1 MLLSQIAL
9 KTMLL
14 YLGWQKV
21 LAPNN
26 LQGSCLL
33 WSINVIYFLEQ
44 SVGCNNMTISLQVAY
59 WSVAQYSNRF

>member
-1 MLLSQIAL
+1 MNGILHLVSPYAINSHSLILLPQIAL

-14 YLGWQKV
+14 YLEWQKV

-33 WSINVIYFLEQ
+33 
-44 SVGCNNMTISLQVAY
+44 
-59 WSVAQYSNRF
+59 